1 MMKKLVVAFTLAAL
15 VAAGAANAGLGDVI
29 SSFPLTGI
37 IMAHAVAW
45 NGQYLAVTNYHYSG
59 DRMWRHYTTTGSL
72 VGSFDPPR
80 GPYSPVQYGAEFDG
94 TYYWGSDLFQQ
105 KYVYRFT
112 TQGSTISSF
121 PAPDPS
127 GIAWDGSHLWIM
139 SLYGGTVRQYT
150 TEGSVVKSFN
160 VAPINAGYR
169 RAVPRLQ
176 LHDGRVRRRLVR
188 FPRDLHDGLRLRR
201 PLPLALGQ
209 QRLEARLPGGR
220 RAYARRRARLRGQD
234 KGAVPLAG
242 AGASQ
247 LVRARADRRRAFPR
261 RERVV

>member
-160 VAPINAGYR
+160 VAPINAGYDMAWDGTYLWCANR
-169 RAVPRLQ
+169 PTAGPYYVFSFTTDGSVVASFASPGTFTTGCGC
-176 LHDGRVRRRLVR
+176 DGRYLWLSDNSGSKHVYQVDAELT
-188 FPRDLHDGLRLRR
+188 HDVAPASVGKIK
-201 PLPLALGQ
+201 ALY
-209 QRLEARLPGGR
+209 R
-220 RAYARRRARLRGQD
+220 
-234 KGAVPLAG
+234 
-242 AGASQ
+242 
-247 LVRARADRRRAFPR
+247 
-261 RERVV
+261 

>member
-1 MMKKLVVAFTLAAL
+1 MKNLVVFLTIVGVSLAACAF
-15 VAAGAANAGLGDVI
+15 AALGDVI
-29 SSFPLTGI
+29 SSFPLTGT

-45 NGQYLAVTNYHYSG
+45 NGEYLAVTNYHYSG

-80 GPYSPVQYGAEFDG
+80 GPYSPVQFGAEFDG

-139 SLYGGTVRQYT
+139 SLYDGGTVRRYT
-150 TEGSVVKSFN
+150 TAGSVMGSFR
-160 VAPINAGYR
+160 VAPITSGYDMAWDGTYLWCANR
-169 RAVPRLQ
+169 PLSGPNYIFRFTTQGSVLASFAAPGTFTTGCGC
-176 LHDGRVRRRLVR
+176 DGRYLWLSDNSGAKHVYQV
-188 FPRDLHDGLRLRR
+188 DGELTHHVA
-201 PLPLALGQ
+201 PASVGKIKALF
-209 QRLEARLPGGR
+209 R
-220 RAYARRRARLRGQD
+220 
-234 KGAVPLAG
+234 
-242 AGASQ
+242 
-247 LVRARADRRRAFPR
+247 
-261 RERVV
+261 

>member
-1 MMKKLVVAFTLAAL
+1 MMRKLVVGFALAAL
-15 VAAGAANAGLGDVI
+15 VAAGAANAALGDII
-29 SSFPLTGI
+29 SSFLLPEPV
-37 IMAHAVAW
+37 MAHAVAW
-45 NGQYLAVTNYHYSG
+45 NGQYLAVTNYHYSS
-59 DRMWRHYTTTGSL
+59 DRMWCHYTTAGSL

-112 TQGSTISSF
+112 TQGSTVSSF

-160 VAPINAGYR
+160 VAPINAGYDMCWDGTYLWCANR
-169 RAVPRLQ
+169 PTSGGPYYVFSFTTDGSVVASFASPGNFTTGCGC
-176 LHDGRVRRRLVR
+176 DGRYLWLSDNVAPKRVYQVDAGLT
-188 FPRDLHDGLRLRR
+188 HDVAPASVGKIK
-201 PLPLALGQ
+201 ALY
-209 QRLEARLPGGR
+209 R
-220 RAYARRRARLRGQD
+220 
-234 KGAVPLAG
+234 
-242 AGASQ
+242 
-247 LVRARADRRRAFPR
+247 
-261 RERVV
+261 